1 MPIDVTSFFL
11 SFFLL
16 FIRLFFCFVLFRIQ
30 LLIGRL
36 HRLYVFMCVCDAKRF
51 KTIAWRSVY
60 NSRLGL
66 LFSVL
71 LFHLAREIEAFDDV
85 ISTYS
90 RDSDRVFVVWHKKRR
105 RRQIASWS
113 RWHKFDNDICLFC
126 SFFCCCC
133 CLVWACNFVL
143 PGLTQTTHEQHSICR
158 CKGEC
163 AMMWWRWWW
172 CYSKPGICEVNES
185 KVTTLNGYAR
195 THTDLWWL
203 VDVDCIFEH
212 CAKRNISVDDAFFPF
227 FPRNIALHYIERAYW
242 IAKSGMQTLLNISRT
257 HTELHCAIPSILF
270 CGN

>member
-60 NSRLGL
+60 NSRLYIIVGL

-90 RDSDRVFVVWHKKRR
+90 RDSDRVFVV
-105 RRQIASWS
+105 
-113 RWHKFDNDICLFC
+113 
-126 SFFCCCC
+126 
-133 CLVWACNFVL
+133 
-143 PGLTQTTHEQHSICR
+143 
-158 CKGEC
+158 
-163 AMMWWRWWW
+163 
-172 CYSKPGICEVNES
+172 
-185 KVTTLNGYAR
+185 
-195 THTDLWWL
+195 
-203 VDVDCIFEH
+203 
-212 CAKRNISVDDAFFPF
+212 
-227 FPRNIALHYIERAYW
+227 
-242 IAKSGMQTLLNISRT
+242 
-257 HTELHCAIPSILF
+257 
-270 CGN
+270 